1 MTVCL
6 AVMGVEFRHLEAF
19 LAAAEEGSISRAAR
33 LLRVTQPALS
43 RTLSQ
48 LEQQVGATLL
58 RRSAKG
64 VELTAAGMAFRAKAT
79 QAVNAFTEAVS
90 SPFDAPR
97 PLRVGHAWAALGRF
111 TTNLIQRWRV
121 EHPEYPLQL
130 RQVDDLYVKLDEAVI
145 DIAVVRGQRPGSRYR
160 HELLYREARLAA
172 VPAQH
177 QLANRRS
184 VTLGELVPYDLVV
197 NTASGT
203 TEPYLWEEN
212 RRPAVTVEVA
222 TVDDWLSN
230 IAAGAGLG
238 ITPDPSS
245 QLYQRPEIVYVPLSD
260 APPVTVYLAWPP
272 HSSHPALRDFL
283 AIARALVG

>member
-1 MTVCL
+1 
-6 AVMGVEFRHLEAF
+6 MGVEFRHLEAF

-48 LEQQVGATLL
+48 LEQQVGTTLL

-64 VELTAAGMAFRAKAT
+64 VELTVAGMAFRTKAI
-79 QAVNAFTEAVS
+79 QAVKAFTEALS

-111 TTNLIQRWRV
+111 TTNLIQRWRS
-121 EHPEYPLQL
+121 EYREYQLHL
-130 RQVDDLYVKLDEAVI
+130 RQVDDVYAKLDEAAI
-145 DIAVVRGQRPGSRYR
+145 DIAVVRGRRPGPGYR
-160 HELLYREARLAA
+160 HELLYQEARLVA
-172 VPAQH
+172 VPLQH
-177 QLANRRS
+177 ELANRRS
-184 VTLGELVPYDLVV
+184 VTLGEVARYDLVV

-203 TEPYLWEEN
+203 TEPDLWKEN
-212 RRPAVTVEVA
+212 RRPAVTVEVG

-260 APPVTVYLAWPP
+260 APPVAVYLAWPP
-272 HSSHPALRDFL
+272 HSPHPALRDFL
-283 AIARALVG
+283 AVAKALVG

>member
-1 MTVCL
+1 M
-6 AVMGVEFRHLEAF
+6 EAF
-19 LAAAEEGSISRAAR
+19 LAAAEEGSISGAAR
-33 LLRVTQPALS
+33 LLRLTQPALS

-48 LEQQVGATLL
+48 LEQQVGAALL
-58 RRSAKG
+58 RRSTKG
-64 VELTAAGMAFRAKAT
+64 VELTVAGVAFHRKAT

-111 TTNLIQRWRV
+111 TTDLLQRWRV
-121 EHPEYPLQL
+121 KYPEYQLQL
-130 RQVDDLYVKLDEAVI
+130 QRVDDLYVKLDDAAI
-145 DIAVVRGQRPGSRYR
+145 DIAVVRGQPPGARYR

-177 QLANRRS
+177 DLANRRS
-184 VTLGELVPYDLVV
+184 VTLAELVQYDLVV

-212 RRPAVTVEVA
+212 RRPTVTVEVA

-238 ITPDPSS
+238 ITPDASS
-245 QLYQRPEIVYVPLSD
+245 QLYQRPEIVYIPLVD
-260 APPVTVYLAWPP
+260 APPVAVYLTWPP
-272 HSSHPALRDFL
+272 NSPHPALRDFL
-283 AIARALVG
+283 AIAKALVDQ